1 MLKHLWYKEP
11 ERSPLGAMKHDSL
24 RDNWA
29 ESVKNFKDLGRV
41 IAESG
46 VMAKPLDPVKI
57 MKWMQSMDF
66 TGRALDVMR
75 YMERC
80 EMAWLLLGKTHKV
93 HDAFKAGARKF
104 HNREWQAV
112 PWARENWFRGSPYAH
127 LHLLHIGE
135 QNPLQIAYT
144 QSIEK
149 LLANRQTPTKP
160 GRYLTQFFSDV
171 LTEVQIKHWAEKVT
185 AASAPCELN
194 YIAGDDRAG
203 WIKVYAVPMES
214 GDMSCM
220 TGKTSVRVYAHD
232 KSVLRLAYITQGG
245 TIKGRAIV
253 REDSKEYVRCY
264 PNTSGVDGQK
274 FHTIMTEMIEAAGY
288 THGDLMGVKLAKLCY
303 EGDTGRF
310 VLPYLDAGEGRS
322 PCIEDD
328 GEYLLITKHG
338 DVDGQ
343 TQAGYITFEPET
355 TCDNCGDDTHE
366 DDLTYVEAREE
377 RVCEHCLEHHYV
389 QAWGRRSQMWV
400 REGDTDVIE
409 CQSNNEM
416 YLEDYANGHDV
427 YLCEDTGEWW
437 HMDDLCSTSRGFIH
451 TDSAVSLDV
460 EDSEGNSFAHMDDV
474 VTTHDGRVIHEDD
487 GVEVQIT
494 HVCHKDDN
502 FDSEDMIKKERKAA

>member
-1 MLKHLWYKEP
+1 MKRHLWYVEP
-11 ERSPLGAMKHDSL
+11 ERSPLGAMKHDNL
-24 RDNWA
+24 RYWA
-29 ESVKNFKDLGRV
+29 DSVRDFKDLGRV

-57 MKWMQSMDF
+57 MKWARSMDF
-66 TGRALDVMR
+66 AGGARRAS
-75 YMERC
+75 YHTERS
-80 EMAWLLLGKTHKV
+80 ELAHLLLDKTRKV
-93 HDAFKAGARKF
+93 YDAFKAGVVKF
-104 HNREWQAV
+104 YDGHWQAV
-112 PWARENWFRGSPYAH
+112 PWAREDWFRDSPYAY
-127 LHLLHIGE
+127 LHLLHMSE

-171 LTEVQIKHWAEKVT
+171 LTEAQIKHWAEKVT
-185 AASAPCELN
+185 AASAPCELD

-203 WIKVYAVPMES
+203 WLKVYAAPDV
-214 GDMSCM
+214 DSCM
-220 TGKTSVRVYAHD
+220 RGASSVGVYAHD

-288 THGDLMGVKLAKLCY
+288 THGDLMGVRLAKLSY
-303 EGDTGRF
+303 EGNSDKF
-310 VLPYLDAGEGRS
+310 VMPYLDAGEGRS

-328 GEYLLITKHG
+328 GEYLLVTKHG
-338 DVDGQ
+338 DVEGQ

-409 CQSNNEM
+409 CQSNNEW
-416 YLEDYANGHDV
+416 YLEDYASNHDV
-427 YLCEDTGEWW
+427 FLCEDTGEWW
-437 HMDDLCSTSRGFIH
+437 HMDDLCSTSRGFLH

-502 FDSEDMIKKERKAA
+502 FDSEDVIKKERKAA

>member
-24 RDNWA
+24 RQWA
-29 ESVKNFKDLGRV
+29 DSVKDFKDLGRV

-46 VMAKPLDPVKI
+46 VMRKPFDPVKV
-57 MKWMQSMDF
+57 MAWARSMDF
-66 TGRALDVMR
+66 AGGARRAV
-75 YMERC
+75 YHVERC
-80 EMAWLLLGKTHKV
+80 ELAWLLLDKTRKV
-93 HDAFKAGARKF
+93 HDAFKAGGEKF
-104 HNREWQAV
+104 YTREWQAV
-112 PWARENWFRGSPYAH
+112 PWAREDWFRDSPYAY
-127 LHLLHIGE
+127 LHLLHMSE
-135 QNPLQIAYT
+135 QNPLIVAYT
-144 QSIEK
+144 QSIDK
-149 LLANRQTPTKP
+149 LLANRQTPVKP

-171 LTEVQIKHWAEKVT
+171 LTETQIKHWAEKVV
-185 AASAPCELN
+185 AATVPCELD
-194 YIAGDDRAG
+194 YIGSNDREG

-220 TGKTSVRVYAHD
+220 TGKTSVGVYAHD

-245 TIKGRAIV
+245 EIRGRAIV

-274 FHTIMTEMIEAAGY
+274 FHTIMTEMVEAAGY
-288 THGDLMGVKLAKLCY
+288 THGSLMGVRLAKLQY
-303 EGDTGRF
+303 EGDMDKF
-310 VLPYLDAGEGRS
+310 VMPYLDAGEGRS
-322 PCIEDD
+322 PCLEDD
-328 GEYLLITKHG
+328 GEYLLVTKNG
-338 DVDGQ
+338 YVEGQ
-343 TQAGYITFEPET
+343 TQAGYITFESET
-355 TCDNCGDDTHE
+355 TCDNCGDDAHE

-409 CQSNNEM
+409 CQSNNEW
-416 YLEDYANGHDV
+416 YLEDYANNHDV
-427 YLCEDTGEWW
+427 YLCEDTGEYW
-437 HMDDLCSTSRGFIH
+437 HLDDLVSTSRGYIH
-451 TDSAVSLDV
+451 TDNAVDLDV
-460 EDSEGNSFAHMDDV
+460 EDCEGNNHAHKDDV

-502 FDSEDMIKKERKAA
+502 FDSEDMIKTERVAA

>member
-1 MLKHLWYKEP
+1 MKRHLWYVEP
-11 ERSPLGAMKHDSL
+11 ERSPLGAMKHDNL
-24 RDNWA
+24 RYWA
-29 ESVKNFKDLGRV
+29 DSVRDFKDLGRV
-41 IAESG
+41 ISESG

-57 MKWMQSMDF
+57 MKWARSMDF
-66 TGRALDVMR
+66 AGGARRAS
-75 YMERC
+75 YHTERS
-80 EMAWLLLGKTHKV
+80 ELAHLLLDKTRKV
-93 HDAFKAGARKF
+93 YDAFKAGVVKF
-104 HNREWQAV
+104 YDGHWQAV
-112 PWARENWFRGSPYAH
+112 PWAREDWFRDSPYAY
-127 LHLLHIGE
+127 LHMLHMSE

-144 QSIEK
+144 QSIDK

-171 LTEVQIKHWAEKVT
+171 LSESQIKHWAEKVT
-185 AASAPCELN
+185 AASAPCELD

-203 WIKVYAVPMES
+203 WLKVYAAPDV
-214 GDMSCM
+214 DSCM
-220 TGKTSVRVYAHD
+220 RGASSVGVYAHD

-253 REDSKEYVRCY
+253 REDNKEYIRCY

-288 THGDLMGVKLAKLCY
+288 THGSLMGVRLAKLHY
-303 EGDTGRF
+303 EGDSDKF
-310 VLPYLDAGEGRS
+310 VMPYLDAGEGRS
-322 PCIEDD
+322 PCLEDD
-328 GEYLLITKHG
+328 GEYLLVTKHG
-338 DVDGQ
+338 DVEGQ

-409 CQSNNEM
+409 CQSNNEW
-416 YLEDYANGHDV
+416 YLEDYASNHDV
-427 YLCEDTGEWW
+427 YLCEDTSEWW
-437 HMDDLCSTSRGFIH
+437 HMDDLTSTSRGL
-451 TDSAVSLDV
+451 TLTEDVVALDV
-460 EDSEGNSFAHMDDV
+460 DDCEGNSYAHKDDV